1 AQNRVTNTVMW
12 FFTFALV
19 VFLWMFFRANDITIE
34 NVLDDG
40 TTTTEVIGS
49 FQVPFLMLS
58 QIFGNF
64 DLVYFV
70 HFWDARYIWVIMVVL
85 GFAFHAVPE
94 SLSIKTRDIFVKSP
108 FILKIIILLIVCQ
121 LVIQFKNETV
131 QPFIYFDF

>member
-1 AQNRVTNTVMW
+1 
-12 FFTFALV
+12 
-19 VFLWMFFRANDITIE
+19 
-34 NVLDDG
+34 
-40 TTTTEVIGS
+40 
-49 FQVPFLMLS
+49 MLS

-64 DLVYFV
+64 DLGYFV

-94 SLSIKTRDIFVKSP
+94 TLSIKTRDIFVKSP
-108 FILKIIILLIVCQ
+108 FILKIIILLRVCQ